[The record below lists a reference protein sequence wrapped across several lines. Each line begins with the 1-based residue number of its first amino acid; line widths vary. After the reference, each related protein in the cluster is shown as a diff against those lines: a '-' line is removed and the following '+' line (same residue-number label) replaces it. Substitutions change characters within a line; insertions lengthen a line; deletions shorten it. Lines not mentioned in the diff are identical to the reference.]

1 MTPFMTLRLLPI
13 LVILLP
19 RTTAQIY
26 NTAPASYINPVTI
39 PPCLTAYNI
48 ISSCISKSPG
58 LELLPT
64 QAQFSC
70 ICFDGSGNYVP
81 TAYDDAAS
89 ACDSTL
95 LSFYQTTGNP
105 FLSYIDGFCT
115 NPTWAPIKT
124 GPPATTPTTL
134 TDINPGGL
142 TSPYSVSQSHSYVE
156 ELLVVH
162 LLSNV
167 VSQPV
172 QSIPLK

>member
-1 MTPFMTLRLLPI
+1 MISFLRSRNFIKRLAHSLVQKMTSSMTFRLFPI
-13 LVILLP
+13 LVFLLS
-19 RTTAQIY
+19 RAIAQI
-26 NTAPASYINPVTI
+26 TEQASYINPVTI

-48 ISSCISKSPG
+48 VSSCISKSPG

-124 GPPATTPTTL
+124 GPPATTPTT
-134 TDINPGGL
+134 TTGTEINPGGPN
-142 TSPYSVSQSHSYVE
+142 SPYSVC
-156 ELLVVH
+156 
-162 LLSNV
+162 
-167 VSQPV
+167 
-172 QSIPLK
+172 